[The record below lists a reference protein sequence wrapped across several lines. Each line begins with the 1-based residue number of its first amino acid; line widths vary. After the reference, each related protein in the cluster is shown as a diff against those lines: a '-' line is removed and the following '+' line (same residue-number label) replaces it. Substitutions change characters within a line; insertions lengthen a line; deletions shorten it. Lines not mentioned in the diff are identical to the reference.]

1 MSSYGLDVGR
11 QRSGRVFNHR
21 LGLRKHRI
29 EKMSSY
35 VLDISKQCF
44 GKTMKVTGT
53 GKVPEMKKAEM
64 RGDKPT
70 STIVM
75 PKIQ

>member
-1 MSSYGLDVGR
+1 MSSYLLDVGK

-35 VLDISKQCF
+35 VLGISKQGF

-53 GKVPEMKKAEM
+53 GKVPGMKKAEK